1 MDYVGELFRKN
12 NLSLSLLL
20 SSSLS
25 SSSLSSSIHAL
36 VSLSSKIMLLKANTL
51 RTENNSF

>member
-1 MDYVGELFRKN
+1 MDYVGELLCKN

-25 SSSLSSSIHAL
+25 SSIHAL
-36 VSLSSKIMLLKANTL
+36 VSFSF
-51 RTENNSF
+51 ENNVTKSQYIANGKQ